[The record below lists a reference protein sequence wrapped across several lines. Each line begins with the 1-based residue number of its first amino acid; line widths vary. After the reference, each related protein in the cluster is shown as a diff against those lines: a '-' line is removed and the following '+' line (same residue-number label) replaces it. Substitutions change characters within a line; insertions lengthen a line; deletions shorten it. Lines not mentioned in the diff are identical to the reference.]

1 MLKKLFKYD
10 FLSMGKIL
18 LPMYGAMLIVGVVS
32 AISLRPAF
40 YGISG
45 ENIGVFAMVA
55 LVLYFALFGAVCIMS
70 IYLSVRRFKNNLLGA
85 EGYLSNVLPVSPG
98 KHIMSKALSAT
109 LWQIITAAATFIS
122 HIIVML
128 ITFTVPDFTGFSELF
143 GAVAAMLERLNSHGA
158 DICAIVSEI
167 AFCAVL
173 GIVILFELNL
183 MFYAA
188 MTIGHTV
195 NRRKTAA
202 SFGSFVGLYIISQ
215 IVNTFLLKVCNAV
228 VPMFGV
234 KAGPMNIYGFLAV
247 TVPLLILTAA
257 YSAVYFFVSRY
268 FLSKKLN
275 LE

>member
-45 ENIGVFAMVA
+45 ENIGVFAMVT

-128 ITFTVPDFTGFSELF
+128 ITFTVPDFPGFSELF

-167 AFCAVL
+167 AVCVVL
-173 GIVILFELNL
+173 GIATLFELNL
-183 MFYAA
+183 MFYAS
-188 MTIGHTV
+188 MTIGHTA

-202 SFGSFVGLYIISQ
+202 SFGAFVGLYIVSQ
-215 IVNTFLLKVCNAV
+215 IVNSFLLKVYYEV
-228 VPMFGV
+228 VPAFGA
-234 KAGPMNIYGFLAV
+234 KSGPMNIYGFLAV
-247 TVPLLILTAA
+247 TVPMFVLVLA
-257 YSAVYFFVSRY
+257 YSTVYFFVSRY
-268 FLSKKLN
+268 FLSQKLN